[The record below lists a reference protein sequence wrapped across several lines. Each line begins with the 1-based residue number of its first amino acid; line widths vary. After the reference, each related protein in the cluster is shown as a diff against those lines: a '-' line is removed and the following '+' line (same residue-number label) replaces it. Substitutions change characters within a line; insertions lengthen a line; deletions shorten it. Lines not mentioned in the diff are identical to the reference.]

1 MARAQKS
8 STRNKLKIKK
18 GDTVKVIAGK
28 ERGKTGKV
36 LRVDPARS
44 RVVVERLNMV
54 KRHRRPSPQNP
65 QGVLEREAP
74 MHVSNVMYYCSR
86 CSEGVRLGIKRV
98 DGGRLRYCKQCGTEV
113 D

>member
-1 MARAQKS
+1 MSK
-8 STRNKLKIKK
+8 TKLKIKQ

-28 ERGKTGKV
+28 EKGKTGKV
-36 LRVDPARS
+36 LRVEPTRE
-44 RVVVERLNMV
+44 RVVIERLNMV

-65 QGVLEREAP
+65 QGMLEREAP
-74 MHVSNVMYYCSR
+74 IHVSNVMYYCSR

-98 DGGRLRYCKQCGTEV
+98 EGDRLRVCKQCGTEV

>member
-1 MARAQKS
+1 LA
-8 STRNKLKIKK
+8 STKMKIKK

-28 ERGKTGKV
+28 EKGKTGKI
-36 LRVDPARS
+36 LRVVPEKN

-65 QGVLEREAP
+65 QGTLEREAP
-74 MHVSNVMYYCSR
+74 MNASNVLYYCSR
-86 CSEGVRLGIKRV
+86 CGKGVRLGIKRV
-98 DGGRLRYCKQCGTEV
+98 EGGRLRVCKSCGTEI